1 MSELITLEEY
11 RTYKNITNPDK
22 DDRIRYIVAAV
33 NALVKHYCNRKFVEH
48 YADNN
53 LIQYFDGTTST
64 AVYLDEFP
72 VVNVVAVNVSTDG
85 GVTNTLLTE
94 DTDYFVDTEDGY
106 VETATGSNFTR
117 GTRIKHHSLKVEYAG
132 GFEVAPDDLKIACLD
147 LVDYYKN
154 EDYIPEKSMGRA
166 GEITQFV
173 TKSLPPHIK
182 RVMDLYRIIY

>member
-1 MSELITLEEY
+1 MAELVTVAEY
-11 RTYKNITNPDK
+11 KTYKSISNPDK
-22 DDRIRYIVAAV
+22 DDQIRYITDAV
-33 NALVKHYCNRKFVEH
+33 NALVKHYCNRKFVDH
-48 YADNN
+48 FTGNN
-53 LIQYFDGTTST
+53 LTQYFDGTANST
-64 AVYLDEFP
+64 VYLDEFP

-85 GVTNTLLTE
+85 GVTNTLLVE
-94 DTDYFVDTEDGY
+94 NTDYFVDIEDGY
-106 VETATGSNFTR
+106 LTTATGSKFTP

-154 EDYIPEKSMGRA
+154 EDYTPEKSMGRA